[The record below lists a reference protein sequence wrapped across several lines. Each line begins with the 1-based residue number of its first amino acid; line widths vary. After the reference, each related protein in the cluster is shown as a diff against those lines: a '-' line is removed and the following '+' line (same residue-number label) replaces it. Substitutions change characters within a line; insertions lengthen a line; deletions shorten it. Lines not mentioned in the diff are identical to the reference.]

1 MPKLGLGLSLPQTRV
16 VGGAYCLDTTA
27 SVLMEGWFAGPRTL
41 SRQSE
46 NLYVYG
52 NETLFR
58 ADTETPWSYANDG
71 SPFVTSL
78 TVAPFPWQAS
88 WPSPFTATKVCPA

>member
-16 VGGAYCLDTTA
+16 VGDTFCLDTTA
-27 SVLMEGWFAGPRTL
+27 SVLMEGWVAGPRTL
-41 SRQSE
+41 DRQSE

-52 NETLFR
+52 NETVFR
-58 ADTETPWSYANDG
+58 ANAQTAWSYANDG